1 MSRELDSQRAISD
14 DQPERVRPGLGRRL
28 AKLVLAALVL
38 ALPAE
43 VIFGQPAGTG
53 VRYALSWLT
62 LVGGGI
68 LLVRLG
74 NPSKS
79 SDWLAHRSWRAGL
92 VVVVTL
98 VLSVGVFGGSLPLLA
113 SDTGNR
119 LIAGLAIVA
128 LAAVLTVGLI
138 VQAFR
143 RHGGIDLASAHLAWT
158 VMSYTL
164 MYACGSALGGMVR
177 SALHAELEEVQP
189 GTPPWLLAGGVSI
202 ELVMLLC
209 IAALVPISRG
219 RAGLRGLGLR
229 GLPLDRMVLVGVAVA
244 GLTLMSEVGSTLL
257 GTQLG
262 IDPALLSNVPRLQ
275 AGALPSLGQ
284 VIVADAV
291 APGIVEELFFRGVLF
306 GLLVRAQ
313 QPLWLAVLVSSGL
326 FAVGHLTPEMTPVQM
341 VGVGVPIFISGSLF
355 AATYRLTGSLLPAML
370 AHVLNDLPI
379 AVGLALGP
387 DAKGSVGAVVVTVG
401 VFAWLLLGSSAA
413 RDYPNRG
420 PTASNGLE
428 RLSAAIQ
435 THLSPRARLGV
446 AEILPVQHLALIT
459 GAWLVGAALRLPDPL
474 GFSVLVYGLFQGG
487 RLVSEGAR
495 TAMALA
501 CGGTVVH
508 VRLSPLLHVDFLE
521 DVRPQRGT
529 AAAGIAARIALGLA
543 LEGAASTLGA
553 TWPAARQ
560 ETVTLVGWLYVEGSL
575 LSLLPLSGADF
586 EDPLLWGRSWAV
598 RPSWFPYALAVLL
611 GIGCARLTAIE
622 FPTGYLG
629 PWLAELVQPAP
640 LVLVGLWVATAV
652 VVMWRLKLLAP
663 KPPEGGGMAAIAGSP
678 AGAEGRLRPRRPRG
692 AAPRTWRCE
701 IAS

>member
-1 MSRELDSQRAISD
+1 MVLAKWMSRELDSQRAIRD
-14 DQPERVRPGLGRRL
+14 DRPERVRPGLARRL
-28 AKLVLAALVL
+28 AQLVLAALVL

-62 LVGGGI
+62 LAGGGI
-68 LLVRLG
+68 LLVRIG
-74 NPSKS
+74 SPGS
-79 SDWLAHRSWRAGL
+79 SRDWLAHRSWMAGLL
-92 VVVVTL
+92 VVVML
-98 VLSVGVFGGSLPLLA
+98 VFSAGVLGGSLLPPA
-113 SDTGNR
+113 SDTANR
-119 LIAGLAIVA
+119 LIAGLAIMA
-128 LAAVLTVGLI
+128 LAAVLNLGLI
-138 VQAFR
+138 VPALR
-143 RHGGIDLASAHLAWT
+143 RHGGIVLASAPLAWA

-164 MYACGSALGGMVR
+164 MYACGSGLSGMVR
-177 SALHAELEEVQP
+177 SALHAELGEVQP
-189 GTPPWLLAGGVSI
+189 GAPLWLLAGGVSI

-209 IAALVPISRG
+209 IVALVPTSGG
-219 RAGLRGLGLR
+219 RAGLRELGLR
-229 GLPLDRMVLVGVAVA
+229 GLPLERVVLVGVAVA

-313 QPLWLAVLVSSGL
+313 QPLWLAVFVSSGL
-326 FAVGHLTPEMTPVQM
+326 FAVGHLTPDMTPVQM

-355 AATYRLTGSLLPAML
+355 AATYRLTGSLLPGML

-387 DAKGSVGAVVVTVG
+387 DAKGSVGAVVVTVS

-413 RDYPNRG
+413 REYRG
-420 PTASNGLE
+420 RALTARNGLE
-428 RLSAAIQ
+428 RLSAAIL

-446 AEILPVQHLALIT
+446 VEILPVRHLALVA
-459 GAWLVGAALRLPDPL
+459 GAWLVGAALLLPDPG

-508 VRLSPLLHVDFLE
+508 VRLSPLLHVDFSE

-543 LEGAASTLGA
+543 LVGAASTLGA

-560 ETVTLVGWLYVEGSL
+560 ETVTFVGWLYVEGSL

-586 EDPLLWGRSWAV
+586 EGPLLWGRSWTV
-598 RPSWFPYALAVLL
+598 RPSWLPYPLAVLL
-611 GIGCARLTAIE
+611 GIGCAGLTAIE

-629 PWLAELVQPAP
+629 PWLAEFAQPAP
-640 LVLVGLWVATAV
+640 LVLVGVWVATSV
-652 VVMWRLKLLAP
+652 VVMSRLKLLAP
-663 KPPEGGGMAAIAGSP
+663 KPPEGRGMAAITGSP
-678 AGAEGRLRPRRPRG
+678 AGGEGR
-692 AAPRTWRCE
+692 
-701 IAS
+701 